1 MKIFVSIMLT
11 AIVCIPAAV
20 YVAAG
25 SRDKRSDGYVTISD
39 KLEFF
44 KVNIFPYLIILNL
57 SNFREFKSLTQI
69 LRKKSFLFG

>member
-39 KLEFF
+39 KLEFSRS
-44 KVNIFPYLIILNL
+44 ISSLI
-57 SNFREFKSLTQI
+57 
-69 LRKKSFLFG
+69 